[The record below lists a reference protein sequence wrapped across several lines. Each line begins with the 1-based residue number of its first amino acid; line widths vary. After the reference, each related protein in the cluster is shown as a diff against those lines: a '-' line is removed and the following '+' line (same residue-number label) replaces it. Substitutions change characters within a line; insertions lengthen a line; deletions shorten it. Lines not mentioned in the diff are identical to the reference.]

1 MVRRVDWIVDPD
13 SDVPPSRQ
21 LVESVLDAIA
31 SGALEPGAQLPSVR
45 AMAAAAMVN
54 HNTVA
59 RAYEELARLGATEG
73 VNGVGVFVT
82 LRAPEVAAAER
93 RAATLLALRRALAE
107 ALRAGHT
114 YEDVQRLLK
123 EEAWSRRTA

>member
-1 MVRRVDWIVDPD
+1 MDWSVDPD

-21 LVESVLDAIA
+21 IVEAVLDGIA
-31 SGALEPGAQLPSVR
+31 SGALEPGTQLPSVR
-45 AMAAAAMVN
+45 AMAAAALVN

-59 RAYEELARLGATEG
+59 RAYEALQRLGATES

-82 LRAPEVAAAER
+82 LRGPEIAAEER
-93 RAATLLALRRALAE
+93 RVKTLMVLRRALAE

-114 YEDVQRLLK
+114 FADVQRLLK
-123 EEAWSRRTA
+123 EEAWTRRSA

>member
-1 MVRRVDWIVDPD
+1 M
-13 SDVPPSRQ
+13 
-21 LVESVLDAIA
+21 LDAIA

-45 AMAAAAMVN
+45 AMAAAALVN

-59 RAYEELARLGATEG
+59 RAYLELERLGATEP

-82 LRAPEVAAAER
+82 LRGPDVAAEER
-93 RAATLLALRRALAE
+93 RAKTLMVLRRALAE

-114 YEDVQRLLK
+114 FEDVQRLLK
-123 EEAWSRRTA
+123 EAAWTRRSA